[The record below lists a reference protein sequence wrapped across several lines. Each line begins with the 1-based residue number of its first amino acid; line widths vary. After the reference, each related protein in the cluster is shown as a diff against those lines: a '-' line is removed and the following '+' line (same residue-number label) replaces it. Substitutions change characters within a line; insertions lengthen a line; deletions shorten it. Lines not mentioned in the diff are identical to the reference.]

1 MGDYSGEIV
10 SEVMAQRQPIK
21 PTYAIPIIPVT
32 NSNPFKH
39 QEAMEL
45 KEFKVK
51 VSNVCNQVS
60 SSCCYICKIEH
71 FRMEGAVGLSIS
83 KLEVD

>member
-1 MGDYSGEIV
+1 M

-32 NSNPFKH
+32 NSSAFKH

-51 VSNVCNQVS
+51 VSNSNRVS
-60 SSCCYICKIEH
+60 SSCCYAS
-71 FRMEGAVGLSIS
+71 MLYAG
-83 KLEVD
+83 